1 MKLFY
6 HIFFYSINEDY
17 PESKIEIF
25 LDEITQN
32 YFEMNENKINLLHHK
47 MKIGIQKRKFRRKKE
62 NIMKKLK

>member
-32 YFEMNENKINLLHHK
+32 YFEMNENKINLLHLMIEK
-47 MKIGIQKRKFRRKKE
+47 SGNLVYNENWNSEKKI
-62 NIMKKLK
+62 

>member
-17 PESKIEIF
+17 PENKIEIF

-32 YFEMNENKINLLHHK
+32 YFEMNENKINLLHLMIEK
-47 MKIGIQKRKFRRKKE
+47 SGNLAYNENWNSEKKI
-62 NIMKKLK
+62 